1 MAIVW
6 VRTKI
11 LALAR
16 RAAWCGEFW
25 STTGCQTMSGAF
37 RMSGDGRALL
47 GSAFR
52 RLSLVAAILDAE
64 RLAAL
69 RSLEQ
74 SLIGRALV
82 RQRLLP

>member
-1 MAIVW
+1 MW

-11 LALAR
+11 GLAR
-16 RAAWCGEFW
+16 RAVLTYSRLSNNERSFPHEWG
-25 STTGCQTMSGAF
+25 
-37 RMSGDGRALL
+37 RRALL

-52 RLSLVAAILDAE
+52 RLRLVAAMLDAE

-74 SLIGRALV
+74 SLIGRALA

>member
-1 MAIVW
+1 
-6 VRTKI
+6 
-11 LALAR
+11 
-16 RAAWCGEFW
+16 
-25 STTGCQTMSGAF
+25 MSGAF

>member
-1 MAIVW
+1 
-6 VRTKI
+6 
-11 LALAR
+11 
-16 RAAWCGEFW
+16 
-25 STTGCQTMSGAF
+25 MSGAF

-74 SLIGRALV
+74 SLIGRALA
-82 RQRLLP
+82 RQRPQPLRTFSESKFSKSEIIIPITAIENV

>member
-1 MAIVW
+1 
-6 VRTKI
+6 
-11 LALAR
+11 
-16 RAAWCGEFW
+16 
-25 STTGCQTMSGAF
+25 MSGAF
-37 RMSGDGRALL
+37 RMSGDERAPL

>member
-11 LALAR
+11 LALAHW
-16 RAAWCGEFW
+16 AAWCGEFW

-37 RMSGDGRALL
+37 RMSGDRRAPL